1 MVRSVQE
8 IASKGW
14 STWAMDVCCP
24 KCAHCLWAQK
34 VYETESYYVWAF
46 FYRENHSAPYSKR
59 VWLCPECGA
68 WLTEG
73 GGWPTSGVPEGH
85 QKSNVDL

>member
-46 FYRENHSAPYSKR
+46 FDNEEHSAPHTER
-59 VWLCPECGA
+59 VGLCPECGA

-85 QKSNVDL
+85 QKSKVAL